1 MKSTLASIL
10 EEVRPLVAQ
19 GRPADYIPALAEADP
34 SLLGIA
40 ITEAGGGVT
49 ACGAAGVRFT
59 IQSISKV
66 LTLAYVLERVGEA
79 AVFSRVG
86 KEPTGDPFNSIIR
99 LETSALRKPFN
110 PMINA
115 GAIVVV
121 GLLPGDSPDER
132 FEGLRA
138 FVARVVGRPDV
149 GIDERVYESERATAA
164 RNRAIGWVLKEMRL
178 FEPPVEDVLDVYIRQ
193 CSIALDAVELSRIG
207 AFLAFD
213 GRSPLDGRELVAPRT
228 ARIVKSVMMTCG
240 LYTGSGAFGIDAG
253 IPAKS
258 GVGGGIVAAVRNRM
272 GIGVF
277 NPALDSNGNSVG
289 GVEALVR
296 LSARLDLGVV

>member
-1 MKSTLASIL
+1 MESILASII
-10 EEVRPLVAQ
+10 EEARPLLAQ
-19 GRPADYIPALAEADP
+19 GRPADYIPALAEAVP
-34 SLLGIA
+34 SLLGVA
-40 ITEAGGGVT
+40 ITETGGRVIASGDVH
-49 ACGAAGVRFT
+49 VRFT

-66 LTLAYVLERVGEA
+66 LTLAYALEQVGEA
-79 AVFSRVG
+79 EVFSRVG

-115 GAIVVV
+115 GAIAVV
-121 GLLPGDSPDER
+121 GLLPGSSPDER

-138 FVARVVGRPDV
+138 FIAQVVGRPDV

-178 FEPPVEDVLDVYIRQ
+178 IEPPVEDVIDVYFRQ

-213 GRSPLDGRELVAPRT
+213 GRSPLDGRPLVSART
-228 ARIVKSVMMTCG
+228 ARIVKSLMMTCG

-277 NPALDSNGNSVG
+277 SPALDPNGNSVG

-296 LSARLDLGVV
+296 LSARLDLGVL